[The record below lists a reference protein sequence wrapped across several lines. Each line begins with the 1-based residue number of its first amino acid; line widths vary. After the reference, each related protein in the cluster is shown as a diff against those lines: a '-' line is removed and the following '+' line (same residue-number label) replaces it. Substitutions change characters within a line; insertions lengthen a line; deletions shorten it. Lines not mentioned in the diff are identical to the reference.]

1 MVIVLVDAKAYGP
14 HEPTVDP
21 DALVSVQETI
31 SSQLAPLIVTTIV
44 PPLEPVPPPVPAVGE
59 PDSWPA
65 APAQMITSLP
75 AFTTGFE
82 HGGVG
87 QLTE

>member
-14 HEPTVDP
+14 PEPTVDP
-21 DALVSVQETI
+21 DALVSVQETM
-31 SSQLAPLIVTTIV
+31 SSQLGPLIVTTKA
-44 PPLEPVPPPVPAVGE
+44 PPLPPLPAVTVPE
-59 PDSWPA
+59 SCPA